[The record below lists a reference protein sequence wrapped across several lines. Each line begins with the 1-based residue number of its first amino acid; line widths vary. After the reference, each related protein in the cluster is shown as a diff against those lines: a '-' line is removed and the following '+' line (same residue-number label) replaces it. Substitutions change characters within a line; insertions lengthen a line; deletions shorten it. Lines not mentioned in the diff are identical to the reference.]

1 MHPPKAQ
8 PLDLPPPGPRS
19 PGLRTVVEMNPMY
32 LFRWEEPQQAFVL
45 LYPEGVVK
53 LNGSAGAVLGAV
65 DGERSVADIA
75 ALLSARYGDAD
86 LSSDVLEFMETAYA
100 QGWIRT
106 KS

>member
-1 MHPPKAQ
+1 MPSLKTQPP
-8 PLDLPPPGPRS
+8 DLPS
-19 PGLRTVVEMNPMY
+19 PGLRSVVEMNPMY

-53 LNGSAGAVLGAV
+53 LNGPAGAILGAV
-65 DGERSVADIA
+65 DGRRSVADIA

-86 LSSDVLEFMETAYA
+86 ITSDVLEFMETAHA